1 MKKIITLLSA
11 FVILYNISLAQ
22 EVTEDSYK
30 KAVDYLNCKCM
41 EVSLNEDTNGKT
53 FNRITNQCRE
63 IDNKSM
69 NEFIQKDEIPQL
81 TKKLFENIDQFK
93 NETNHSLTK
102 DSAIEFLTNKIF
114 ERDELKAFVNN
125 HSDDIKRLKNELKS
139 YFQNLIK
146 TDSNSSESHSQGGTV
161 NYSKND
167 NLESQPESSGFLGG
181 LSDFLLI
188 ICFLMVSFLLFKN
201 FTKKNLNSNYD
212 SIINR
217 LIESRRMNDHF
228 KSNNHIFTTNRPE
241 VSKNEIKDIHDRI
254 RDLESQISLLSNKLN
269 DNNKSLKENS
279 GSNYNQSPTIIAETG
294 TDFFYLS
301 TPNAD
306 GSFNE
311 SSVSLNYKGGASIY
325 KFKKLS
331 NSKSSFQIDDKES
344 SVRLALQFPDKN
356 IDPVCDALNAFNP
369 KATKIKTD
377 QPGEAELQNG
387 KWVVTKKSKIRY
399 EG

>member
-102 DSAIEFLTNKIF
+102 DSAIEFLSNKIF

-146 TDSNSSESHSQGGTV
+146 TDYPWFLDTYNQYENKINRIDIVRYFILDKYGGIYADMDYICIKNFYNELPTNKVSISESPYKENEIIQNALMCSPKKHSFWMKVITEGKKRWD
-161 NYSKND
+161 NND
-167 NLESQPESSGFLGG
+167 NRNSVLYIAGPQL
-181 LSDFLLI
+181 
-188 ICFLMVSFLLFKN
+188 VSKVYEDNKDDVNVLPFDKYNPKKN
-201 FTKKNLNSNYD
+201 TDEFNNDDNLFTK
-212 SIINR
+212 
-217 LIESRRMNDHF
+217 HF
-228 KSNNHIFTTNRPE
+228 FTNTW
-241 VSKNEIKDIHDRI
+241 
-254 RDLESQISLLSNKLN
+254 
-269 DNNKSLKENS
+269 
-279 GSNYNQSPTIIAETG
+279 T
-294 TDFFYLS
+294 
-301 TPNAD
+301 
-306 GSFNE
+306 
-311 SSVSLNYKGGASIY
+311 
-325 KFKKLS
+325 
-331 NSKSSFQIDDKES
+331 
-344 SVRLALQFPDKN
+344 
-356 IDPVCDALNAFNP
+356 
-369 KATKIKTD
+369 
-377 QPGEAELQNG
+377 
-387 KWVVTKKSKIRY
+387 
-399 EG
+399 